1 MGFLSG
7 SHSNGQI
14 PYYTGLQIQTS
25 SRNVPIAIVW
35 GSNKIA
41 PNCIWTGGFYGYY
54 GYPEGSHGGS
64 SGKGG
69 GHGSSGQSA
78 SQSWQYYT
86 SWEMALCEGPIDGIG
101 TIWLGQNATNFYG
114 AGIWAEFPG
123 DELQNPWGIL
133 ALKGWPGQA
142 LSYRGTAYVNV
153 VQLLP
158 WINGKPSAARL

>member
-1 MGFLSG
+1 MGLLSG

-25 SRNVPIAIVW
+25 SRKLPIAIVW
-35 GSNKIA
+35 GSNKVA
-41 PNCIWTGGFYGYY
+41 PNCIWTGRFYGYY

-114 AGIWAEFPG
+114 PG
-123 DELQNPWGIL
+123 PSSLETNYKIRGGFSPSRGGQDRLSLIA
-133 ALKGWPGQA
+133 ALPM
-142 LSYRGTAYVNV
+142 
-153 VQLLP
+153 
-158 WINGKPSAARL
+158 